1 MSKNDEK
8 NISITL
14 KSDEDDKRGVVLS
27 FSAIL
32 KMIKRCFVPWIMIA
46 ILLGLLVFG
55 ISTAITHSAKPPL
68 KALISFSFDGIEKGK
83 DPNGNEFDVYTIKKP
98 SVIEA
103 ALTSLN
109 MPLEMVEE
117 IRQNIT
123 VEGVKPA
130 DAIDRIT
137 VYKSIYESGSNVSLS
152 AADKMLE
159 TEYYPTQFTVTF
171 NYAKTDISSDD
182 AVQVLN
188 AVLNCY
194 RDYFFK
200 TYGYNEALG
209 SAVTATDYSNYDYAE
224 VIDIYSDTLTTIQKY
239 VGELSKNDTTRFR
252 SSITGYTF
260 ADLSESIKAIQSI
273 DLDMISSYITINN
286 VTKDKDVLLNYYKFR
301 IQNLERSKVIYQEQL
316 AAITETIAGYEKDS
330 ILIIGNGT
338 DDINTN
344 YTQASKEYDNLL
356 EKKLTAQDNLS
367 RTTQEIIYYNER
379 ITALNTTT
387 VGSSDKVEK
396 AEADLAKLNAKV
408 ANLIEQVNLTSNEYY
423 ETVSLK
429 NAYNILVPASSS
441 VGTSIT
447 SMIKSSIIPVL
458 VTEIM
463 VLVVYIGIAFVLAI
477 VEGSRK
483 QSDIVEAATEK
494 ASAAG
499 GDGNDDEDKKD

>member
-1 MSKNDEK
+1 
-8 NISITL
+8 
-14 KSDEDDKRGVVLS
+14 
-27 FSAIL
+27 
-32 KMIKRCFVPWIMIA
+32 
-46 ILLGLLVFG
+46 
-55 ISTAITHSAKPPL
+55 
-68 KALISFSFDGIEKGK
+68 
-83 DPNGNEFDVYTIKKP
+83 
-98 SVIEA
+98 
-103 ALTSLN
+103 
-109 MPLEMVEE
+109 
-117 IRQNIT
+117 
-123 VEGVKPA
+123 
-130 DAIDRIT
+130 
-137 VYKSIYESGSNVSLS
+137 
-152 AADKMLE
+152 MLE

-171 NYAKTDISSDD
+171 NYAKTAISSDD

-188 AVLNCY
+188 AVLSCY

>member
-1 MSKNDEK
+1 
-8 NISITL
+8 
-14 KSDEDDKRGVVLS
+14 
-27 FSAIL
+27 
-32 KMIKRCFVPWIMIA
+32 
-46 ILLGLLVFG
+46 
-55 ISTAITHSAKPPL
+55 
-68 KALISFSFDGIEKGK
+68 
-83 DPNGNEFDVYTIKKP
+83 
-98 SVIEA
+98 
-103 ALTSLN
+103 
-109 MPLEMVEE
+109 
-117 IRQNIT
+117 
-123 VEGVKPA
+123 
-130 DAIDRIT
+130 
-137 VYKSIYESGSNVSLS
+137 
-152 AADKMLE
+152 
-159 TEYYPTQFTVTF
+159 
-171 NYAKTDISSDD
+171 
-182 AVQVLN
+182 
-188 AVLNCY
+188 
-194 RDYFFK
+194 
-200 TYGYNEALG
+200 
-209 SAVTATDYSNYDYAE
+209 
-224 VIDIYSDTLTTIQKY
+224 
-239 VGELSKNDTTRFR
+239 R